1 MEITVMFLRKI
12 GRYGFH
18 LFAFLMVVY
27 FTLPMII
34 AVMMSFTPSR
44 FLRLPTTE
52 WSTQWYY
59 AFFSDPKWM
68 EGLTNSMIVAGIT
81 IVISMVV
88 GLTAA
93 MAFTRYKFKWNTT
106 LYTLALT
113 PVFTPAVI
121 IAMSLLTVAYK
132 TGMWG
137 GYTIIAIAHALW
149 AFPLVIM
156 VLRVGLEGLD
166 RSLEEAA
173 RGMGASPIR
182 VFYEIIL
189 PLIGPSILVGALFA
203 FIISINEFI
212 MALFLGT
219 SETETLPRIVYPT
232 LRYRLTPVVAAA
244 SGILMLLTVS
254 VLLLAAR
261 LMNLRKMVSYNRSN

>member
-1 MEITVMFLRKI
+1 MLLRKT
-12 GRYGFH
+12 GRILFH
-18 LFAFLMVVY
+18 FFAFLMVVY
-27 FTLPMII
+27 FTLPMIV

-52 WSTQWYY
+52 WSMRWYV
-59 AFFSDPKWM
+59 AFFEDPKWM
-68 EGLTNSMIVAGIT
+68 EGLWNSMIVAGIT
-81 IVISMVV
+81 IVISMIV
-88 GLTAA
+88 GLAA
-93 MAFTRYKFKWNTT
+93 ALAFSRYTFKWNTT

-121 IAMSLLTVAYK
+121 IAMSLLAVAYK
-132 TGMWG
+132 SGMWG
-137 GYTIIAIAHALW
+137 GYVIIAIGHSLW

-156 VLRVGLEGLD
+156 VLKVSLEGLD

-173 RGMGASPIR
+173 RGMGASPFR

-189 PLIGPSILVGALFA
+189 PLIAPSILVAALFA

-219 SETETLPRIVYPT
+219 SQTETLPRIVYPT
-232 LRYRLTPVVAAA
+232 LRYRLTPLVAAA
-244 SGILMLLTVS
+244 SGILMLLTVA

-261 LMNLRKMVSYNRSN
+261 LMNLRRLISFNRSN

>member
-1 MEITVMFLRKI
+1 MLLNRV
-12 GRYGFH
+12 GRILFH
-18 LFAFLMVVY
+18 IFAFLMVVY
-27 FTLPMII
+27 FTLPMIV
-34 AVMMSFTPSR
+34 AVLMSFTPSR

-52 WSTQWYY
+52 WSIRWYV
-59 AFFSDPKWM
+59 AFFNNPKWI
-68 EGLTNSMIVAGIT
+68 EGLWNSMIVAGIT
-81 IVISMVV
+81 IVISMIV

-93 MAFTRYKFKWNTT
+93 MAFSRYTFKWNTT

-121 IAMSLLTVAYK
+121 IAMSLLAVAYK

-137 GYTIIAIAHALW
+137 GYLIIAIAHSLW

-156 VLRVGLEGLD
+156 VLRVSLEGLD

-173 RGMGASPIR
+173 RGMGASPFR

-189 PLIGPSILVGALFA
+189 PLIAPSILVAALFA

-219 SETETLPRIVYPT
+219 SQTETLPRIVYPT
-232 LRYRLTPVVAAA
+232 LRYRLTPLVASA
-244 SGILMLLTVS
+244 SGILMLLTVA

-261 LMNLRKMVSYNRSN
+261 LMNLRKLVSFNRSN

>member
-1 MEITVMFLRKI
+1 MLLNKV
-12 GRYGFH
+12 GRIVFH
-18 LFAFLMVVY
+18 IFAFLMVVY
-27 FTLPMII
+27 FTLPMIV
-34 AVMMSFTPSR
+34 AVMMSFTPTR

-52 WSTQWYY
+52 WSLQWYV
-59 AFFSDPKWM
+59 AFFNNQKWVD
-68 EGLTNSMIVAGIT
+68 GLWNSMIVAGIT
-81 IVISMVV
+81 IVISLIV

-93 MAFTRYKFKWNTT
+93 IAFSRYKFKWNTT

-121 IAMSLLTVAYK
+121 IAMSLLAVAYK

-137 GYTIIAIAHALW
+137 GYTIIAIAHSLW

-156 VLRVGLEGLD
+156 VLRVSLESLD

-173 RGMGASPIR
+173 RGMGASPLR

-189 PLIGPSILVGALFA
+189 PLIAPSIMVGALFA

-219 SETETLPRIVYPT
+219 SQTETLPRIVYPT
-232 LRYRLTPVVAAA
+232 LRYSLTPLVASA
-244 SGILMLLTVS
+244 SGILMLLTVG

-261 LMNLRKMVSYNRSN
+261 LMNLRKMISFNRSN

>member
-1 MEITVMFLRKI
+1 MRFL
-12 GRYGFH
+12 GRQAFH
-18 LFAFLMVVY
+18 VFAFLMMVY

-44 FLRLPTTE
+44 FLRLPTTK
-52 WSTQWYY
+52 WSMRWYE
-59 AFFSDPKWM
+59 AFFNDLKWM
-68 EGLTNSMIVAGIT
+68 EGLWNSMIVSGLT
-81 IVISMVV
+81 IVLALIV
-88 GLTAA
+88 GMTAA
-93 MAFTRYKFKWNTT
+93 LAFSRYRFKWKMG

-121 IAMSLLTVAYK
+121 IAMALLAVAYK
-132 TGMWG
+132 LDLWG
-137 GYTIIAIAHALW
+137 GYLIIAIAHSLW

-156 VLRVGLEGLD
+156 ILRVSLEGLD

-173 RGMGASPIR
+173 RGMGASPWR
-182 VFYEIIL
+182 TFREIIL
-189 PLIGPSILVGALFA
+189 PLVGPSVLVGALFA

-219 SETETLPRIVYPT
+219 SETETLPRIIYPT
-232 LRYRLTPVVAAA
+232 LRYRLTPLVAAA
-244 SGILMLLTVS
+244 SGVLMLLTVV

-261 LMNLRKMVSYNRSN
+261 IMNLRKLIEFNRSQ